1 MNKYKS
7 VFVIFIIVFII
18 IVQPVYAVTENA
30 IIQQSN
36 SNVFWDGFFDLLNI
50 LIIAGNFAFVVW
62 IYFKDKR
69 EKKEYDKNSYK
80 MYWYKKFILE
90 NYLTLIEKFFNEC
103 ETSIKM
109 INDDKKSNMTLEDI
123 AEYKKDKFMEFT
135 KNQSII
141 KQKLTNIL
149 SILDEGISN
158 NIRNIF
164 IKLQEEFTELLDK
177 MIMSD
182 ESNSTQRL
190 QECNEVLQ
198 ERKREI
204 LKELYTY
211 GENIIR

>member
-36 SNVFWDGFFDLLNI
+36 SNVFWNGFFDLLNI

-69 EKKEYDKNSYK
+69 EKKEYDKKSYK

-198 ERKREI
+198 ERKKEI
-204 LKELYTY
+204 LKKLYTY

>member
-1 MNKYKS
+1 
-7 VFVIFIIVFII
+7 
-18 IVQPVYAVTENA
+18 
-30 IIQQSN
+30 
-36 SNVFWDGFFDLLNI
+36 
-50 LIIAGNFAFVVW
+50 
-62 IYFKDKR
+62 
-69 EKKEYDKNSYK
+69 
-80 MYWYKKFILE
+80 
-90 NYLTLIEKFFNEC
+90 
-103 ETSIKM
+103 
-109 INDDKKSNMTLEDI
+109 
-123 AEYKKDKFMEFT
+123 MEFT

-198 ERKREI
+198 ERK
-204 LKELYTY
+204 KKF
-211 GENIIR
+211 